1 MLEHYRPMLSTRG
14 PTSKPEN
21 SMHFRPRLS
30 DHPGQTSVRWM
41 KHQLCLTDKTRLS
54 NQRSDSFSRKNEFLS
69 QWTQQT
75 QEIESPRLSHSL
87 SSVFSGCTETSIDM
101 RRARTGPVPYAL

>member
-30 DHPGQTSVRWM
+30 DHPGQTSVRWV
-41 KHQLCLTDKTRLS
+41 KHQLCLSDKTSVLIH
-54 NQRSDSFSRKNEFLS
+54 SRGKNGFLS

-75 QEIESPRLSHSL
+75 QEIESPLLSHSL
-87 SSVFSGCTETSIDM
+87 SSVFSRCTETSIDR